1 MKRILT
7 VFSDPLIFGRGH
19 LTRQKRLA
27 QVLSEAG
34 FEVKLVVNGDSLASE
49 TTNDLLILDLSDQDT
64 SPPENFLGEFKFVV
78 GFDWCKSFV
87 PDINFIVFHHVGK
100 VYPSKIETYVGFE
113 YLILDKRF
121 TSTPSVTST
130 SDNKYQLISIGFS
143 AKLDKI
149 LEVLDVAAKISDL
162 PIKICSGMKL
172 DLIHRDSVELLI
184 NPGDYVYLVQDSQV
198 IYTNGASTLLE
209 AMSLRKRIVAFPQT
223 VEEEFFLAEIENR
236 LAVDFRPRSG
246 SEEFLEYDPTRIF
259 DSNGEL
265 RILDLLKGH
274 LL

>member
-1 MKRILT
+1 M
-7 VFSDPLIFGRGH
+7 
-19 LTRQKRLA
+19 
-27 QVLSEAG
+27 
-34 FEVKLVVNGDSLASE
+34 
-49 TTNDLLILDLSDQDT
+49 
-64 SPPENFLGEFKFVV
+64 
-78 GFDWCKSFV
+78 
-87 PDINFIVFHHVGK
+87 
-100 VYPSKIETYVGFE
+100 
-113 YLILDKRF
+113 
-121 TSTPSVTST
+121 
-130 SDNKYQLISIGFS
+130 ISIGFS